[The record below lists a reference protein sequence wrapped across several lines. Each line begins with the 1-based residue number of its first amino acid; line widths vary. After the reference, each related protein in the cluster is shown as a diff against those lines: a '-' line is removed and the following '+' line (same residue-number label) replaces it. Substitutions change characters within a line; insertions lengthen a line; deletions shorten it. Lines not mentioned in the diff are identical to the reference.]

1 MDTPQIGEELLK
13 ACVEEPDASAAV
25 ITVVS
30 SLRVCAPFLSV
41 TVGTVSTGLMH
52 AMSCYGFFVKTAARA
67 GATEIR
73 AAHDCPVVAIALAKP
88 TGVSATTVSG
98 PRQYCQFPKPLTDQ
112 VTQLAHF
119 GFSLFAALTSP
130 ARRFFIAD
138 RQHRAAL

>member
-1 MDTPQIGEELLK
+1 
-13 ACVEEPDASAAV
+13 
-25 ITVVS
+25 
-30 SLRVCAPFLSV
+30 
-41 TVGTVSTGLMH
+41 MH